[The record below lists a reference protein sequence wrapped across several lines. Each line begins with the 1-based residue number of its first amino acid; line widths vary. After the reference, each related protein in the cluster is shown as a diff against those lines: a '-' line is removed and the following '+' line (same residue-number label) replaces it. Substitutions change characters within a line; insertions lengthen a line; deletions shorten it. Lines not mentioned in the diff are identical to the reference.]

1 MASRA
6 DTLVL
11 IGEDNQR
18 LRVRLEKGAASALSD
33 KGLTKTEVINLLTEA
48 LGEIEQ
54 PPGEGEAL
62 AVVVAG
68 ILLAFEFTDT
78 GLVVAKFTD

>member
-1 MASRA
+1 VASRA
-6 DTLVL
+6 DMLVL

-18 LRVRLEKGAASALSD
+18 LSVRLEQGAASALSG

-68 ILLAFEFTDT
+68 ILLAFEFTET